1 MAEEVDE
8 DFFVVLAGDRGEP
21 LHTARSLGKLQGRAG
36 RLQAAVGRM
45 VELHE
50 HLAGLHLRIGDH
62 LRDVVDRGGGDTA
75 GGQRLDDFGLGARA
89 RPALDDGGDL
99 VAPVAPGRG
108 RRESGVRREIAPADD
123 LAEAAPDRVAG
134 SGGDRDVAVGRRIDA
149 RAGPAERNV
158 ARACEDLAA
167 DRVALAEVVEG
178 DEQAVQER
186 QVDALAVARS
196 LTVVQRR
203 HDAEGAEH
211 PGVIV
216 RDRLTRAGGRMIGE
230 AGDAHVAA
238 DRLGQHVVAALG
250 SVRSVLAEGRDRGVD
265 DVGLHHFEVFVAE
278 PEALESADAEVL
290 GHHVR
295 AANELLE
302 KLDATRGFQL
312 EGDTELVAVPVLRRG
327 HALLDAVAPALDAQ
341 RDALLPALPR
351 LDLDHPRSHVGQE
364 HRAEGHGDDL
374 SQVQHRDVAQR
385 LIHVPSMAAKPAPPR
400 RYCAGPAGRV
410 NRRRIAIGPGTAG
423 CRLPRG
429 WVIALNPARRTIS
442 HGADMDLRPKR
453 YVDTVVLSPVGRIDH
468 ATSEDFKIALA
479 PYMTRCA
486 EGQDRVVLDFAGVEY
501 ISSVGLR
508 VLMLASKQAKAQRG
522 ALGIAALQ
530 PAVREIF
537 DISRFTMVLDVF
549 PSVREGLARLS
560 PKALAAFDAA

>member
-374 SQVQHRDVAQR
+374 SQVNAMPFCTMLLADMGA
-385 LIHVPSMAAKPAPPR
+385 
-400 RYCAGPAGRV
+400 RV
-410 NRRRIAIGPGTAG
+410 IKVESRERGQERVSLGIKRRRNGVEERVPAAQYRDRNKLGIT
-423 CRLPRG
+423 LELKTPRG
-429 WVIALNPARRTIS
+429 VELFKELVCRSDVVTENFSVGTLERL
-442 HGADMDLRPKR
+442 GLGYEDLK
-453 YVDTVVLSPVGRIDH
+453 VVKPDIIYASIT
-468 ATSEDFKIALA
+468 AF
-479 PYMTRCA
+479 
-486 EGQDRVVLDFAGVEY
+486 GQDGPYA
-501 ISSVGLR
+501 
-508 VLMLASKQAKAQRG
+508 AQRG
-522 ALGIAALQ
+522 YDMLAQA
-530 PAVREIF
+530 
-537 DISRFTMVLDVF
+537 ISGYMSITGF
-549 PSVREGLARLS
+549 
-560 PKALAAFDAA
+560 